1 MEWYNSVILFLLFL
15 LMQQFM
21 KQYLR
26 MKPVKNDL
34 IFH

>member
-1 MEWYNSVILFLLFL
+1 MELCNNAMLLLLILLKLR
-15 LMQQFM
+15 FM